1 MSDSTRDSKRP
12 PLDQISRIINRV
24 RHAQAG
30 HNVQD
35 QQPWCVFQ
43 LLPGD
48 LEHLFSFLRD
58 DEDEKLWSFFRDKV
72 RYDYDSRTC
81 RLSLRMPTPI
91 HEIFLTSVT
100 ENIRDQLKKI
110 TTGTSRV
117 AADFAKNV
125 DSKGSIALKY
135 EVDGTQNQGLSRV
148 SRHEPDGTFK
158 HREAQDP
165 SIIIE
170 ISCSQK
176 RKALTDLAEFYILGS
191 DGNIQRVIG
200 LDIEYK
206 ATKRATLSVWQPE
219 YIGDEG
225 SEELVATQALV
236 AQEFRDQDGNPNDT
250 NPGLV
255 LSLQDF
261 ATGALIEDPSVLTQQ
276 ITISSSELC
285 SMLTSAEAEAK
296 QGEENRGKR
305 MAMKGSGRKRW
316 RTRTPSEELD
326 SDDERELLAEE
337 ESAAKRISRQH
348 GAFPGRKTEK

>member
-1 MSDSTRDSKRP
+1 
-12 PLDQISRIINRV
+12 
-24 RHAQAG
+24 
-30 HNVQD
+30 
-35 QQPWCVFQ
+35 
-43 LLPGD
+43 
-48 LEHLFSFLRD
+48 
-58 DEDEKLWSFFRDKV
+58 
-72 RYDYDSRTC
+72 
-81 RLSLRMPTPI
+81 MPTPI

-236 AQEFRDQDGNPNDT
+236 AQVKLHLRSIPRRGITNGHKGIPRPRWESERHEPRPRTLTPRLRNRGPNRRPFCSHPT
-250 NPGLV
+250 NYHLIV
-255 LSLQDF
+255 
-261 ATGALIEDPSVLTQQ
+261 GALFYAHK
-276 ITISSSELC
+276 C
-285 SMLTSAEAEAK
+285 
-296 QGEENRGKR
+296 
-305 MAMKGSGRKRW
+305 
-316 RTRTPSEELD
+316 
-326 SDDERELLAEE
+326 
-337 ESAAKRISRQH
+337 
-348 GAFPGRKTEK
+348 

>member
-30 HNVQD
+30 HNIQD

-170 ISCSQK
+170 ISYSQK
-176 RKALTDLAEFYILGS
+176 RKALIDLAEFYILGS

-236 AQEFRDQDGNPNDT
+236 AQEFRDQDGNPNDK

-255 LSLQDF
+255 LLLQDF
-261 ATGALIEDPSVLTQQ
+261 ATEALIEDPSVLTQQ

-316 RTRTPSEELD
+316 RTRTPPEELD

-337 ESAAKRISRQH
+337 ERAAKRIARQ
-348 GAFPGRKTEK
+348 